1 MRAAGTLIALLLTL
15 SPWAAAQTLLPLEV
29 SRLDPPAAAADVL
42 AGNYDAR
49 FEVLATPL
57 WRPGERQ
64 APHWFRLRLPSDLPP
79 VDLVFSIERVP
90 IDAITVHLPVPGGG
104 WTRLNDGTLDAYPG
118 RQASV
123 CCYAFALPREVP
135 GRTFYVEVDDQ
146 VPSRLAFRVEAW
158 SAYAARDR
166 VEVAV
171 ASCVL
176 LTLLAMAV
184 VNGAF
189 WLFLRDRAYLLL
201 VAFQL
206 SMAIWQAHDSGLFAW
221 LPERSLPGMQGLFPW
236 VVFGGM
242 AAFFSAGFLQE
253 FCTIAERNP
262 RYSRAMDV
270 MRWLVLSISLLSVL
284 PAQQQADHLR
294 DAFNFSLLG
303 LAFFSFATPVLSL
316 RSARRPASF
325 VLLAWSLMVLLIAW
339 RARYTMGYG
348 AADLLA
354 THGMQVGVAVLA
366 VVLSIGLADRTL
378 DLRQQ
383 RDRAQ
388 FQRDQAEA
396 RLRVAQ
402 TRRALVES
410 LERLVQH
417 AGVDLSFTAYRRALA
432 ALRHVLPMRGAAW
445 VAEATD
451 GRRMLVAE
459 PAEVR
464 ERVAE
469 FVRKRSATL
478 RAVAQAGRA
487 VVLTPTDTDQPAIDG
502 TMLKAAVVPLRPDDL
517 AWSVLLVARPEWQE
531 FATEDFEVA
540 RDFLLLG
547 AKAAAEGRRHAALR
561 QKASFD
567 ALTGALNRGN
577 IEGML
582 ETSFATAL
590 HARQPLSV
598 LFIDLDH
605 FKRINDQH
613 GHRAGDECLA
623 RVTQRIERLLKPGQA
638 IGRYGGEEF
647 LVVLPEIAAADA
659 QAVAEQIRESV
670 RERPIST
677 DTLSVPLTISIGGA
691 SRQAGELNWK
701 HLLERADQ
709 ALYSAKRDGRDRVVW
724 GDPLAAQTA

>member
-1 MRAAGTLIALLLTL
+1 
-15 SPWAAAQTLLPLEV
+15 
-29 SRLDPPAAAADVL
+29 
-42 AGNYDAR
+42 
-49 FEVLATPL
+49 
-57 WRPGERQ
+57 
-64 APHWFRLRLPSDLPP
+64 
-79 VDLVFSIERVP
+79 
-90 IDAITVHLPVPGGG
+90 
-104 WTRLNDGTLDAYPG
+104 
-118 RQASV
+118 
-123 CCYAFALPREVP
+123 
-135 GRTFYVEVDDQ
+135 
-146 VPSRLAFRVEAW
+146 
-158 SAYAARDR
+158 
-166 VEVAV
+166 
-171 ASCVL
+171 
-176 LTLLAMAV
+176 
-184 VNGAF
+184 
-189 WLFLRDRAYLLL
+189 
-201 VAFQL
+201 
-206 SMAIWQAHDSGLFAW
+206 
-221 LPERSLPGMQGLFPW
+221 
-236 VVFGGM
+236 
-242 AAFFSAGFLQE
+242 
-253 FCTIAERNP
+253 
-262 RYSRAMDV
+262 
-270 MRWLVLSISLLSVL
+270 
-284 PAQQQADHLR
+284 
-294 DAFNFSLLG
+294 
-303 LAFFSFATPVLSL
+303 
-316 RSARRPASF
+316 
-325 VLLAWSLMVLLIAW
+325 
-339 RARYTMGYG
+339 
-348 AADLLA
+348 
-354 THGMQVGVAVLA
+354 
-366 VVLSIGLADRTL
+366 
-378 DLRQQ
+378 
-383 RDRAQ
+383 
-388 FQRDQAEA
+388 
-396 RLRVAQ
+396 
-402 TRRALVES
+402 
-410 LERLVQH
+410 
-417 AGVDLSFTAYRRALA
+417 
-432 ALRHVLPMRGAAW
+432 MRGAAW

-451 GRRMLVAE
+451 GRRLLVAE

-502 TMLKAAVVPLRPDDL
+502 SLLKAAVVPLRPDDL